1 MVVLFSFFF
10 CFVFLFLLCF
20 LTPLAFF
27 SRHAQRSSRVLHV
40 SSETRLPSAP
50 GSDAGTDVTTTHAI
64 LAVAIDTA
72 HPQLAECENPMEL
85 AATTLVFR
93 RLVTPVILPY
103 DATHKYA
110 WGTGI
115 VALFRSRCGN
125 HSMRLLLLLLFHT
138 YPHYYVFFFF
148 FYSRSKPLF
157 SF

>member
-1 MVVLFSFFF
+1 
-10 CFVFLFLLCF
+10 
-20 LTPLAFF
+20 
-27 SRHAQRSSRVLHV
+27 
-40 SSETRLPSAP
+40 
-50 GSDAGTDVTTTHAI
+50 
-64 LAVAIDTA
+64 VAIDTA

-115 VALFRSRCGN
+115 VALFRSRCGI

-138 YPHYYVFFFF
+138 YPYYRYDFF
-148 FYSRSKPLF
+148 FYSRSKPRIFFKTRLYREDAVEAAIEAKIALDELLSGDGGKGGEQARKYF
-157 SF
+157 